1 MTPASSAATPP
12 HRIARVE
19 PGGQPM
25 TLTIAWR
32 RGGASTVDLSAVI
45 ARSAV
50 LAALTDPEL
59 FACARVDEW
68 GWSVIWTD
76 DIDLGADQLWRW
88 AGEQAGELMPAED
101 FRAWRSR
108 NRLSLSG
115 AAEALGLSRRMVA
128 YYDSG
133 QRAIPKTVLLA
144 TRGFE
149 ASQAAWRPPAMA
161 SGDRGRV

>member
-1 MTPASSAATPP
+1 
-12 HRIARVE
+12 
-19 PGGQPM
+19 M
-25 TLTIAWR
+25 TLTIACVAVGRR
-32 RGGASTVDLSAVI
+32 RGRSERGDCSDRRS
-45 ARSAV
+45 ARSAHRPGV
-50 LAALTDPEL
+50 VR
-59 FACARVDEW
+59 RVRLDEW

-149 ASQAAWRPPAMA
+149 ASQAPSARPPWRLEIEGVSS
-161 SGDRGRV
+161 SGIDCNSMHKSRSTNPQY

>member
-1 MTPASSAATPP
+1 MKRARNAAAPP
-12 HRIARVE
+12 HRIARIE
-19 PGGQPM
+19 PSGQPM

-32 RGGASTVDLSAVI
+32 RGGTSTVDLSAVI

-50 LAALTDPEL
+50 LAALADPEL
-59 FACARVDEW
+59 FARVRVDEW
-68 GWSVIWTD
+68 GWSAVWTD
-76 DIDLGADQLWRW
+76 EIDLGADQLWRW

-149 ASQAAWRPPAMA
+149 ASQAA
-161 SGDRGRV
+161 